1 MIAEKFLKLLV
12 CPETHSKLTPADAG
26 LVSRLNTAV
35 SRGEL
40 KNKAGR
46 ALSTPIE
53 GALVREDKQVAY
65 PIVDNIP
72 MLVVDEGICLVPF
85 S

>member
-12 CPETHSKLTPADAG
+12 CPETHSKLTPADPR
-26 LVSRLNTAV
+26 LVSQLNHALG
-35 SRGEL
+35 RGEL
-40 KNKAGR
+40 KNQAGR
-46 ALSTPIE
+46 VLSTPIE

-72 MLVVDEGICLVPF
+72 MLVVDEGISLVPF